1 MSSKTKE
8 IRKRIQI
15 AEEKKGRELTKTE
28 KQKIEKKVIKKY
40 RRESLIRGAIF

>member
-28 KQKIEKKVIKKY
+28 KQKIEKKVIKNIEEK
-40 RRESLIRGAIF
+40 A